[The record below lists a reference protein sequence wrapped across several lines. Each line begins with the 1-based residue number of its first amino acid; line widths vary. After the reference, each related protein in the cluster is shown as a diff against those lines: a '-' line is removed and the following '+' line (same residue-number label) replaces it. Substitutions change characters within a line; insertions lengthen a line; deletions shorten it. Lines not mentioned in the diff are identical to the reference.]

1 MNSFDAEVTIA
12 LLKSVEEQAIKTAAA
27 LQKVIDLMR
36 KTKDIQEGK
45 ETK

>member
-1 MNSFDAEVTIA
+1 MTVFDAEVEII
-12 LLKSVEEQAIKTAAA
+12 LLKNVEEQADKAAAA

-45 ETK
+45 ETE